1 MALVKVI
8 GIDWA
13 PSAVP
18 LAGVVGDSMKAKG
31 WLLSGQKVVREL
43 PEVEAY
49 IEAGPAAQLPKA
61 VGVWPVYPPVNAT
74 TLRIKLF
81 GNKLS
86 HTLDIDGVRVSL
98 GAGKPDTW
106 AQYDV
111 VLRR

>member
-1 MALVKVI
+1 MALVKCI

-18 LAGVVGDSMKAKG
+18 LAGVVGDSMKATG
-31 WLLSGQKVVREL
+31 WLLFGQKVVRDL

-49 IEAGPAAQLPKA
+49 IEAGPAAQLPKGA
-61 VGVWPVYPPVNAT
+61 GLWPVYPAVNAT

-81 GNKLS
+81 GNKMS
-86 HTLDIDGVRVSL
+86 HTLDIDGVRVPL

-111 VLRR
+111 PLVR